1 MGVRVWVGGC
11 VGGCNPHHDH
21 PPTAPTDAFTSIC
34 QPTPPLQPVNH
45 HTNKHTHKHKHTH
58 THTHRVSR
66 HAIRRSGVLKPTNST
81 SARNTACSC
90 ARCICL
96 SVCVYVPM
104 CGSVGPLVGQSGCPP
119 PPPLPSLSPSLLPS
133 VHLSV
138 STSKVRVREARKEGN
153 RPHAHTQP
161 RSLPPLPKL
170 CAVHKPV
177 FPTELQHF
185 PIHGN
190 ELEQHQQ
197 VQLSVGVWECG
208 SV

>member
-1 MGVRVWVGGC
+1 MGVGVRVWVGGC

-58 THTHRVSR
+58 THTHTHRVSR
-66 HAIRRSGVLKPTNST
+66 HATRRSGVLKPTNST

-119 PPPLPSLSPSLLPS
+119 PPPLPSLLCPSEAQLGPPLSYGWAWGLPS
-133 VHLSV
+133 VRDGPW
-138 STSKVRVREARKEGN
+138 TS
-153 RPHAHTQP
+153 P
-161 RSLPPLPKL
+161 
-170 CAVHKPV
+170 
-177 FPTELQHF
+177 
-185 PIHGN
+185 
-190 ELEQHQQ
+190 
-197 VQLSVGVWECG
+197 
-208 SV
+208 